1 MTAVALFY
9 LFARIGLI
17 GTVAGLVIGHTIL
30 ALPYVVVTVMSVL
43 KAYDIRLDQ
52 AASTLGAAPL
62 QRLRLIT
69 LPLLKVGIISAFLFA
84 FVTSFD
90 ELTVALFTSAG
101 TVTTLPKIM
110 WSDLILQVNP
120 TLAAVST
127 VILFIATAVVLA
139 SEYIQSRARASVADS
154 EGRS

>member
-1 MTAVALFY
+1 M
-9 LFARIGLI
+9 
-17 GTVAGLVIGHTIL
+17 
-30 ALPYVVVTVMSVL
+30 
-43 KAYDIRLDQ
+43 
-52 AASTLGAAPL
+52 
-62 QRLRLIT
+62 
-69 LPLLKVGIISAFLFA
+69 LKVGIISAFLFA